1 MKEVCVWCVYGCVC
15 VCGCVCERERERERK
30 IEVDV
35 DESEM
40 LKQKSFFE
48 SVQKNRELPF
58 FKIKARR
65 LFGS

>member
-1 MKEVCVWCVYGCVC
+1 MCVD
-15 VCGCVCERERERERK
+15 GCVCERERERERK

-65 LFGS
+65 IFGS